1 MDIFDFDRALL
12 RAPAPSV
19 VDGIRSGGPAPTF
32 EAIVTE
38 HIAYAEAL
46 EAAGLTVEI
55 LPPLDDYPDSIFVED
70 PALTFAEGAIM
81 LRPGTATR
89 IGEAEHLRTTLTQR
103 FDALIEIDTGH
114 VDGGDV
120 LVTPDL
126 VLIGLSERTDRKG
139 ATTLTRTL
147 DRFGRRSRIVV
158 PPKGVL
164 HLKTAVTLVDEE
176 TVLTTQAIE
185 ESGLFARF
193 RQLVVPADETPAA
206 NALRLNDHLLISD
219 GFPRTHDL
227 LDREGY
233 TLTLLPTEHIN
244 RIDAGLTCL
253 SLRWKSRLTRH

>member
-1 MDIFDFDRALL
+1 
-12 RAPAPSV
+12 
-19 VDGIRSGGPAPTF
+19 
-32 EAIVTE
+32 
-38 HIAYAEAL
+38 
-46 EAAGLTVEI
+46 
-55 LPPLDDYPDSIFVED
+55 
-70 PALTFAEGAIM
+70 M

-89 IGEAEHLRTTLTQR
+89 IGEAEQLRPALAER
-103 FDALIEIDTGH
+103 FDALLDIEAGH

-139 ATTLTRTL
+139 ATALTQAL
-147 DRFGRRSRIVV
+147 DRFGRRSRIIA

-164 HLKTAVTLVDEE
+164 HLKTAVSLVDEE
-176 TVLTTQAIE
+176 TVLTTRAIE

-193 RQLVVPADETPAA
+193 RQLVVPDDETQAA
-206 NALRLNDHLLISD
+206 NALRLNRHLLISD

-253 SLRWKSRLTRH
+253 SLRWKGQLTRH